1 MIILFYVGIFAS
13 YLLVLHR
20 ENRRFPWGT
29 FFKWVGIVVLVLALI
44 GWLIARHYGYHFALK
59 WPIFVR

>member
-1 MIILFYVGIFAS
+1 LFYVGIFAS

-20 ENRRFPWGT
+20 EKRRFPWGT
-29 FFKWVGIVVLVLALI
+29 FFKWVGIVVLVLGVIA
-44 GWLIARHYGYHFALK
+44 WLVAKYYGYHFVLR